1 VIPAVGNGQGGYSPL
16 DCANAIVDAMIDVS
30 LIKKSSLS
38 KIVICLNDEETY
50 KVFEMKL
57 KQS

>member
-1 VIPAVGNGQGGYSPL
+1 MIPAVGNGKRGYSDL

-30 LIKKSSLS
+30 LVKKCSLS
-38 KIVICLNDEETY
+38 KIVICLNDEGTY